1 MKTKDEQDAY
11 FLSMVSIICARH
23 DAKFTVDMETRTVDF
38 QSGNVT
44 QQLQDDIEKLFGEYA
59 V

>member
-1 MKTKDEQDAY
+1 
-11 FLSMVSIICARH
+11 
-23 DAKFTVDMETRTVDF
+23 VDMETRTVDF